1 MIKMDSK
8 KGSSVIGIKFG
19 LTAAIVYILC
29 LYIKFRLFDASLMS
43 FSLAAT
49 AGYIFFIILCVIAA
63 LTRKKQLGGYIDIK
77 DLFQTIFLVIIIA
90 ECFYA
95 AFNYI
100 YLTYVDPAFFDR
112 LADNTR
118 KWGAQTGRANEQ
130 LEELVK
136 SIKAQKGTTIGA
148 VLLGLARSV
157 VLDAIIGIIIAF
169 ALKKPQQVSE
179 ADLDRKPNL

>member
-1 MIKMDSK
+1 MGNK
-8 KGSSVIGIKFG
+8 KGSLGTGIKFG
-19 LTAAIVYILC
+19 LITAVVYVLC
-29 LYIKFRLFDASLMS
+29 LYLKFRMFDASLMS

-49 AGYIFFIILCVIAA
+49 AGYIFFILLCVVAA
-63 LTRKKQLGGYIDIK
+63 LSRKKQLGGYIDIK

-95 AFNYI
+95 GFNYI
-100 YLTYVDPAFFDR
+100 YLTYVDAGFFDR
-112 LADNTR
+112 LAENTR

-130 LEELVK
+130 LDELVN
-136 SIKAQKGTTIGA
+136 SIKAQKGTSPGA

-179 ADLDRKPNL
+179 ADLDRKPDF